1 MPKDQVQMFG
11 GDWTEK
17 KLNLL
22 GEYLKSYTTA
32 LKNKSFSLTYIDAF
46 AGTGYREVPTKES
59 DTYLLFDG
67 PDLEKAIEFHD
78 GSVKKALQTN
88 PSFHDYIFIEMDPTR
103 HYELLKVKN
112 DFPEKA
118 GRIKIVSEDCNI
130 FLQSF
135 CKKENWSN
143 QRAVAFL
150 DPNGMQVDW
159 STMEAI
165 ADTKA
170 IDVWVLF
177 PLGMAVNRLLRR
189 DGRIPESWKK
199 RLNRIFGTEEWYDYF
214 YKPKEKKDMFGQEIV
229 IEKTANIDKI
239 AEFYCK
245 RLKEI
250 FPGVANNPKILLN
263 AKGSPLFLFCFAMSN
278 PSSKARELALR
289 LAEHLLGK

>member
-1 MPKDQVQMFG
+1 MPKEQVQMFG

-22 GEYLKSYTTA
+22 GDYLKSYTTA
-32 LKNKSFSLTYIDAF
+32 LKNKPFSLTYIDAF
-46 AGTGYREVPTKES
+46 AGTGYREVPIKES
-59 DTYLLFDG
+59 DSYLLFDG
-67 PDLEKAIEFHD
+67 PDLKKAIDFHD
-78 GSVKKALQTN
+78 GSVRKALQTN
-88 PSFHDYIFIEMDPTR
+88 PSFHDYIFIEMDLTR
-103 HYELLKVKN
+103 HDELLKVKN

-118 GRIKIVSEDCNI
+118 DRLKIVSQDCNI

-135 CKKENWSN
+135 CKKEDWSN

-150 DPNGMQVDW
+150 DPHGMQVDW

-189 DGRIPESWKK
+189 DGKIPESWKK
-199 RLNRIFGTEEWYDYF
+199 SLNRIFGTEEWYDYF
-214 YKPKEKKDMFGQEIV
+214 YKTKEKKDMFGQEIV
-229 IEKTANIDKI
+229 IEKTANIDTI

-263 AKGSPLFLFCFAMSN
+263 AKSSPLFLFCFAMSN